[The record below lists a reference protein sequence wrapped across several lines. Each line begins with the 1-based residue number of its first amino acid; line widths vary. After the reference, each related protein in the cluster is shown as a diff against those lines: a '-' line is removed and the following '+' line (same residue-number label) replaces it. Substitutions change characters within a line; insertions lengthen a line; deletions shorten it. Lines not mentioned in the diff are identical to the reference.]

1 MGDQTTVFL
10 DLACGAGVN
19 KVGLLKV
26 QRIAWVLA
34 ALLGAMT
41 GCAAKSPYTVAVAE
55 EKSIGHCTYIDTIS
69 ANSDMSAFQIVPK
82 FTYDARDK
90 VLERAEMVGA
100 THIVWLADHSFG
112 SSAMAYYC
120 GK

>member
-1 MGDQTTVFL
+1 M
-10 DLACGAGVN
+10 N
-19 KVGLLKV
+19 KVGWLKV
-26 QRIAWVLA
+26 RSIAWVLT
-34 ALLGAMT
+34 ALMGAMT

-55 EKSIGHCTYIDTIS
+55 EKMVGHCAYIDTIS
-69 ANSDMSAFQIVPK
+69 ANSDMGAIQIAPK
-82 FTYDARDK
+82 FTYDARDQ

>member
-1 MGDQTTVFL
+1 MNQ
-10 DLACGAGVN
+10 
-19 KVGLLKV
+19 VGLLKV
-26 QRIAWVLA
+26 QRITWVLT
-34 ALLGAMT
+34 ALVIAMT
-41 GCAAKSPYTVAVAE
+41 GCAAKSSYTVAVAE
-55 EKSIGHCTYIDTIS
+55 EKMVGHCTYIDTIS
-69 ANSDMSAFQIVPK
+69 ANSDMGAFQISPK
-82 FTYDARDK
+82 LTYDARDK